1 MTSLWCQI
9 SLLALFVDYVVV
21 HMSGSK
27 NSNKAIAPSAVAL
40 LPLVLFL
47 ALFIGV
53 GTYLSLQGVDFAFY
67 QLPAPIAVLPAVI
80 LALILSKDKLNRSIE
95 HFMSGV
101 GHQDIIAMCMIY
113 LLAGAFAAVAKA
125 SGGVDATVNL
135 GLSAIPTS
143 MILPGIFLISAF
155 IATAMGTSM
164 GTIAAVAPV
173 ALGIAQSAGMSLPL
187 TAGVVLS
194 GAMFGDN
201 LSIISDTTI
210 AATRSQGCEMKDKFK
225 ENIRIALP
233 AALVALVIFAFNS
246 TATQVPETGPIEWLK
261 VLPYVTILILAVSG
275 MNVFVVLTIGIVLA
289 GGVSLS
295 SIDDYGLT
303 NFAQDIYSGFG
314 NMQEIF
320 LLSMLIGGLSELMR
334 RQGGLAF
341 LTNLVSGIIRTFGSS
356 HSKEANGR
364 ASELGIAGL
373 VSMVNT
379 CTANNTVAI
388 IVSGSVARQLAEEN
402 NVSPRR
408 SASLLDIFSCVIQ
421 GVLPYGAQVLLLG
434 SVFNLS
440 PLEVVANSYYCFALA
455 IAAIVAVFIK
465 HPARQPV
472 PQTES

>member
-1 MTSLWCQI
+1 
-9 SLLALFVDYVVV
+9 
-21 HMSGSK
+21 MSNSK
-27 NSNKAIAPSAVAL
+27 NSNAVIAPSAVAL
-40 LPLVLFL
+40 IPLIVFL

-67 QLPAPIAVLPAVI
+67 QLPAPIAALPAVM
-80 LALILSKDKLNRSIE
+80 LALLLSKDKLNRAIE
-95 HFMSGV
+95 QFLGGV
-101 GHQDIIAMCMIY
+101 GHKDIIAMCMIY

-173 ALGIAQSAGMSLPL
+173 ALGIADSAGMSIPL

-210 AATRSQGCEMKDKFK
+210 AATRSQGCEMRDKFK

-233 AALVALVIFAFNS
+233 AALIAIVIFAFNS

-261 VLPYVTILILAVSG
+261 VLPYITILILAVSG
-275 MNVFVVLTIGIVLA
+275 MNVFVVLTIGILLA
-289 GGVSLS
+289 GGVSLG
-295 SIDDYGLT
+295 SIENYVMTDY
-303 NFAQDIYSGFG
+303 AQDIYAGFG

-341 LTNLVSGIIRTFGSS
+341 LTNLVSGLIRAFGSS
-356 HSKEANGR
+356 HSKQANGR

-373 VSMVNT
+373 VSMVNL

-402 NVSPRR
+402 DVSPRR

-440 PLEVVANSYYCFALA
+440 PLEIVSNSYYCFALA
-455 IAAIVAVFIK
+455 IVAVVAVFIK
-465 HPARQPV
+465 HPARKV
-472 PQTES
+472 ANA

>member
-1 MTSLWCQI
+1 
-9 SLLALFVDYVVV
+9 
-21 HMSGSK
+21 MSGSK

-95 HFMSGV
+95 HFMRGV

-275 MNVFVVLTIGIVLA
+275 MNVFVVLSIGIVLA

-295 SIDDYGLT
+295 SIDNYGLT
-303 NFAQDIYSGFG
+303 NFAQDVYSGFG

-356 HSKEANGR
+356 HSTEANGR

>member
-1 MTSLWCQI
+1 
-9 SLLALFVDYVVV
+9 
-21 HMSGSK
+21 MSGSK

-95 HFMSGV
+95 HFMRGV

-373 VSMVNT
+373 VSMVNI

-402 NVSPRR
+402 SVSPRR

>member
-1 MTSLWCQI
+1 
-9 SLLALFVDYVVV
+9 
-21 HMSGSK
+21 MSGSK
-27 NSNKAIAPSAVAL
+27 NSNNAIAPSAIAL

-67 QLPAPIAVLPAVI
+67 QLPAPIAVLPAII

-95 HFMSGV
+95 HFMRGV

-275 MNVFVVLTIGIVLA
+275 MNVFVVLSIGIVLA

-295 SIDDYGLT
+295 SIDNYGLT
-303 NFAQDIYSGFG
+303 NFAQDVYSGFG

-465 HPARQPV
+465 HPARQSI

>member
-1 MTSLWCQI
+1 
-9 SLLALFVDYVVV
+9 
-21 HMSGSK
+21 MSNSK
-27 NSNKAIAPSAVAL
+27 NSNAVIAPSAVAL
-40 LPLVLFL
+40 IPLIVFL
-47 ALFIGV
+47 SLFIGV
-53 GTYLSLQGVDFAFY
+53 GSYLSLQGVDFAFY
-67 QLPAPIAVLPAVI
+67 QLPAPIAALPAVM
-80 LALILSKDKLNRSIE
+80 LALLLSKDKLNRAIE
-95 HFMSGV
+95 QFLSGV
-101 GHQDIIAMCMIY
+101 GHKDIIAMCMIY

-173 ALGIAQSAGMSLPL
+173 ALGIADSAGMSIPL

-210 AATRSQGCEMKDKFK
+210 AATRSQGCEMRDKFK

-233 AALVALVIFAFNS
+233 AALIAIVIFAFNS

-261 VLPYVTILILAVSG
+261 VLPYITILILAVSG
-275 MNVFVVLTIGIVLA
+275 MNVFVVLTIGILLA
-289 GGVSLS
+289 GGVSLGS
-295 SIDDYGLT
+295 VENYGMTDY
-303 NFAQDIYSGFG
+303 AQDIYAGFG

-341 LTNLVSGIIRTFGSS
+341 LTNLVSGVIRAFGSS
-356 HSKEANGR
+356 HSKQANGR

-373 VSMVNT
+373 VSMVNL

-402 NVSPRR
+402 DVSPRR

-440 PLEVVANSYYCFALA
+440 PLDIVANSYYCFALA
-455 IAAIVAVFIK
+455 IVAVVAVFIK
-465 HPARQPV
+465 HPARQV
-472 PQTES
+472 AQA

>member
-1 MTSLWCQI
+1 
-9 SLLALFVDYVVV
+9 
-21 HMSGSK
+21 MSNSK
-27 NSNKAIAPSAVAL
+27 NSNAVIAPSAVAL
-40 LPLVLFL
+40 IPLIVFL

-67 QLPAPIAVLPAVI
+67 QLPAPIAALPAVM
-80 LALILSKDKLNRSIE
+80 LALLLSKDKLNRAIE
-95 HFMSGV
+95 QFLGGV
-101 GHQDIIAMCMIY
+101 GHKDIIAMCMIY

-173 ALGIAQSAGMSLPL
+173 ALGIADSAGMSIPL

-210 AATRSQGCEMKDKFK
+210 AATRSQGCEMRDKFK

-233 AALVALVIFAFNS
+233 AALIAIVIFAFNS
-246 TATQVPETGPIEWLK
+246 TATQLPETGPIEWLK
-261 VLPYVTILILAVSG
+261 VLPYITILILAVSG
-275 MNVFVVLTIGIVLA
+275 MNVFVVLTIGILLA
-289 GGVSLS
+289 GGVSLGS
-295 SIDDYGLT
+295 VENYGLT
-303 NFAQDIYSGFG
+303 DYAQDIYAGFG

-341 LTNLVSGIIRTFGSS
+341 LTNLVSGVIRAFGSS
-356 HSKEANGR
+356 HSKQANGR

-373 VSMVNT
+373 VSMVNM

-440 PLEVVANSYYCFALA
+440 PLEIVSNSYYCFALA
-455 IAAIVAVFIK
+455 IVAVVAVFIK
-465 HPARQPV
+465 HPARQV
-472 PQTES
+472 ANA

>member
-1 MTSLWCQI
+1 
-9 SLLALFVDYVVV
+9 
-21 HMSGSK
+21 MSNSK
-27 NSNKAIAPSAVAL
+27 NSNAVIAPSAVAL
-40 LPLVLFL
+40 IPLIVFL

-53 GTYLSLQGVDFAFY
+53 GAYLSLQGVDFAFY
-67 QLPAPIAVLPAVI
+67 QLPAPIAALPAVM
-80 LALILSKDKLNRSIE
+80 LALLLSKDKLNRAIE
-95 HFMSGV
+95 QFLSGV
-101 GHQDIIAMCMIY
+101 GHKDIIAMCMIY

-173 ALGIAQSAGMSLPL
+173 ALGIADSAGMSIPL

-210 AATRSQGCEMKDKFK
+210 AATRSQGCEMRDKFK

-233 AALVALVIFAFNS
+233 AALIAIVIFAFNS

-261 VLPYVTILILAVSG
+261 VLPYITILILAVSG
-275 MNVFVVLTIGIVLA
+275 MNVFVVLTIGILLA
-289 GGVSLS
+289 GGVSLGS
-295 SIDDYGLT
+295 VENYGLT
-303 NFAQDIYSGFG
+303 DYAQDIYAGFG

-341 LTNLVSGIIRTFGSS
+341 LTNLVSSMIRAFGSS
-356 HSKEANGR
+356 HSKQANGR

-373 VSMVNT
+373 VSMVNM

-402 NVSPRR
+402 DVSPRR

-440 PLEVVANSYYCFALA
+440 PLEIVSNSYYCFALA
-455 IAAIVAVFIK
+455 IVAIVAVFIK
-465 HPARQPV
+465 HPARQ
-472 PQTES
+472 TAAA

>member
-1 MTSLWCQI
+1 
-9 SLLALFVDYVVV
+9 
-21 HMSGSK
+21 MSNSK
-27 NSNKAIAPSAVAL
+27 NSNAVIAPSAVAL
-40 LPLVLFL
+40 IPLIVFL

-67 QLPAPIAVLPAVI
+67 QLPAPIAALPAVM
-80 LALILSKDKLNRSIE
+80 LALLLSKDKLNRAIE
-95 HFMSGV
+95 QFLSGV
-101 GHQDIIAMCMIY
+101 GHKDIIAMCMIY

-173 ALGIAQSAGMSLPL
+173 ALGIADSAGMSIPL

-210 AATRSQGCEMKDKFK
+210 AATRSQGCEMRDKFK

-233 AALVALVIFAFNS
+233 AALIAIVIFAFNS

-261 VLPYVTILILAVSG
+261 VLPYITILILAVSG
-275 MNVFVVLTIGIVLA
+275 MNVFVVLTIGILLA
-289 GGVSLS
+289 GGVSLGS
-295 SIDDYGLT
+295 VENYGLT
-303 NFAQDIYSGFG
+303 DYAQDIYAGFG

-341 LTNLVSGIIRTFGSS
+341 LTNLVSSMIRAFGSS
-356 HSKEANGR
+356 HSKQANGR

-373 VSMVNT
+373 VSMVNM

-440 PLEVVANSYYCFALA
+440 PLEIVSNSYYCFALA
-455 IAAIVAVFIK
+455 IVAVIAVFIK
-465 HPARQPV
+465 HPARQV
-472 PQTES
+472 ANA

>member
-1 MTSLWCQI
+1 
-9 SLLALFVDYVVV
+9 
-21 HMSGSK
+21 MSNSK
-27 NSNKAIAPSAVAL
+27 NSNAVIAPSAVAL
-40 LPLVLFL
+40 IPLIVFL

-67 QLPAPIAVLPAVI
+67 QLPAPIAALPAVM
-80 LALILSKDKLNRSIE
+80 LALLLSKDKLNRAIE
-95 HFMSGV
+95 QFLGGV
-101 GHQDIIAMCMIY
+101 GHKDIIAMCMIY

-173 ALGIAQSAGMSLPL
+173 ALGIADSAGMSIPL

-210 AATRSQGCEMKDKFK
+210 AATRSQGCEMRDKFK

-233 AALVALVIFAFNS
+233 AALIAIVIFAFNS

-261 VLPYVTILILAVSG
+261 VLPYITILILAVSG
-275 MNVFVVLTIGIVLA
+275 MNVFVVLTIGILLA
-289 GGVSLS
+289 GGVSLG
-295 SIDDYGLT
+295 SIENYGMTDY
-303 NFAQDIYSGFG
+303 AQDIYAGFG

-341 LTNLVSGIIRTFGSS
+341 LTNLVSGLIRAFGSS
-356 HSKEANGR
+356 HSKQANGH

-373 VSMVNT
+373 VSMVNL

-402 NVSPRR
+402 DVSPRR

-440 PLEVVANSYYCFALA
+440 PLDIVANSYYCFALA
-455 IAAIVAVFIK
+455 IVAVVAVFIK
-465 HPARQPV
+465 HPARQV
-472 PQTES
+472 ANA

>member
-1 MTSLWCQI
+1 
-9 SLLALFVDYVVV
+9 
-21 HMSGSK
+21 MSGSK

-95 HFMSGV
+95 HFMRGV

-135 GLSAIPTS
+135 GLSAIPTN

-465 HPARQPV
+465 HPARQPI

>member
-1 MTSLWCQI
+1 
-9 SLLALFVDYVVV
+9 
-21 HMSGSK
+21 MSGSK

-95 HFMSGV
+95 HFMRGV

-275 MNVFVVLTIGIVLA
+275 MNVFVVLTIGVVLA

>member
-1 MTSLWCQI
+1 
-9 SLLALFVDYVVV
+9 
-21 HMSGSK
+21 MSNSK
-27 NSNKAIAPSAVAL
+27 NSNAVIAPSAVAL
-40 LPLVLFL
+40 IPLIVFL
-47 ALFIGV
+47 SLFIGV

-67 QLPAPIAVLPAVI
+67 QLPAPIAALPAVM
-80 LALILSKDKLNRSIE
+80 LALLLSKDKLNRAIE
-95 HFMSGV
+95 QFLGGV
-101 GHQDIIAMCMIY
+101 GHKDIIAMCMIY

-173 ALGIAQSAGMSLPL
+173 ALGIADSAGMSIPL

-210 AATRSQGCEMKDKFK
+210 AATRSQGCEMRDKFK

-233 AALVALVIFAFNS
+233 AALIAIVIFAFNS

-261 VLPYVTILILAVSG
+261 VLPYITILILAVSG
-275 MNVFVVLTIGIVLA
+275 MNVFVVLTIGILLA
-289 GGVSLS
+289 GGVSLGS
-295 SIDDYGLT
+295 VENYGMTDY
-303 NFAQDIYSGFG
+303 AQDIYAGFG

-341 LTNLVSGIIRTFGSS
+341 LTNLVSGVIRAFGSS
-356 HSKEANGR
+356 HSKQVNGR

-373 VSMVNT
+373 VSMVNL

-440 PLEVVANSYYCFALA
+440 PLDIVANSYYCFALA
-455 IAAIVAVFIK
+455 IVAVVAVFLK
-465 HPARQPV
+465 HPARQMANA
-472 PQTES
+472 

>member
-1 MTSLWCQI
+1 
-9 SLLALFVDYVVV
+9 
-21 HMSGSK
+21 MSNSK
-27 NSNKAIAPSAVAL
+27 NSNAVIAPSAVAL
-40 LPLVLFL
+40 IPLIVFL

-67 QLPAPIAVLPAVI
+67 QLPAPIAALPAVM
-80 LALILSKDKLNRSIE
+80 LALLLSKDKLNRAIE
-95 HFMSGV
+95 QFLGGV
-101 GHQDIIAMCMIY
+101 GHKDIIAMCMIY

-173 ALGIAQSAGMSLPL
+173 ALGIADSAGMSIPL

-210 AATRSQGCEMKDKFK
+210 AATRSQGCEMRDKFK

-233 AALVALVIFAFNS
+233 AALIAIVIFAFNS

-261 VLPYVTILILAVSG
+261 VLPYITILILAVSG
-275 MNVFVVLTIGIVLA
+275 MNVFVVLTIGILLA
-289 GGVSLS
+289 GGVSLGS
-295 SIDDYGLT
+295 VENYGMTDY
-303 NFAQDIYSGFG
+303 AQDIYAGFG

-341 LTNLVSGIIRTFGSS
+341 LTNLVSGVIRAFGSS
-356 HSKEANGR
+356 HSKQANGR

-373 VSMVNT
+373 VSMVNL

-440 PLEVVANSYYCFALA
+440 PLDIVANSYYCFALA
-455 IAAIVAVFIK
+455 VVAVVAVFIK
-465 HPARQPV
+465 HPARQV
-472 PQTES
+472 AQA

>member
-1 MTSLWCQI
+1 
-9 SLLALFVDYVVV
+9 
-21 HMSGSK
+21 MSNSK
-27 NSNKAIAPSAVAL
+27 NSNAVIAPSAVAL
-40 LPLVLFL
+40 IPLIVFL

-67 QLPAPIAVLPAVI
+67 QLPAPIAALPAVM
-80 LALILSKDKLNRSIE
+80 LALLLSKDKLNRAIE
-95 HFMSGV
+95 QFLGGV
-101 GHQDIIAMCMIY
+101 GHKDIIAMCMIY

-173 ALGIAQSAGMSLPL
+173 ALGIADSAGMSIPL

-210 AATRSQGCEMKDKFK
+210 AATRSQGCEMRDKFK

-233 AALVALVIFAFNS
+233 AALIAIVIFAFNS

-261 VLPYVTILILAVSG
+261 VLPYITILILAVSG
-275 MNVFVVLTIGIVLA
+275 MNVFVVLTIGILLA
-289 GGVSLS
+289 GGVSLGS
-295 SIDDYGLT
+295 VENYGMTDY
-303 NFAQDIYSGFG
+303 AQDIYAGFG

-341 LTNLVSGIIRTFGSS
+341 LTNLVSGVIRAFGSS
-356 HSKEANGR
+356 HSKQANGR

-373 VSMVNT
+373 VSMVNL

-440 PLEVVANSYYCFALA
+440 PLEIVSNSYYCFVLA
-455 IAAIVAVFIK
+455 IVAVVAVFIK
-465 HPARQPV
+465 HPARQV
-472 PQTES
+472 AQA

>member
-1 MTSLWCQI
+1 
-9 SLLALFVDYVVV
+9 
-21 HMSGSK
+21 MSGSK

-95 HFMSGV
+95 HFMRGV

-440 PLEVVANSYYCFALA
+440 PLTVVANSYYCFALA

>member
-1 MTSLWCQI
+1 
-9 SLLALFVDYVVV
+9 
-21 HMSGSK
+21 MSGSK

-95 HFMSGV
+95 HFMRGI

-465 HPARQPV
+465 HPARQPI

>member
-1 MTSLWCQI
+1 
-9 SLLALFVDYVVV
+9 
-21 HMSGSK
+21 MSNSK
-27 NSNKAIAPSAVAL
+27 NSNAVIAPSAVAL
-40 LPLVLFL
+40 IPLIVFL

-67 QLPAPIAVLPAVI
+67 QLPAPIAALPAVM
-80 LALILSKDKLNRSIE
+80 LALLLSKDKLNRAIE
-95 HFMSGV
+95 QFLGGV
-101 GHQDIIAMCMIY
+101 GHKDIIAMCMIY

-173 ALGIAQSAGMSLPL
+173 ALGIADSAGMSIPL

-210 AATRSQGCEMKDKFK
+210 AATRSQGCEMRDKFK

-233 AALVALVIFAFNS
+233 AALIAIVIFAFNN

-261 VLPYVTILILAVSG
+261 VLPYITILILAVSG
-275 MNVFVVLTIGIVLA
+275 MNVFVVLTIGILLA
-289 GGVSLS
+289 GGVSLGS
-295 SIDDYGLT
+295 VENYGMTDY
-303 NFAQDIYSGFG
+303 AQDIYAGFG

-341 LTNLVSGIIRTFGSS
+341 LTSLVSGVIRAFGSS
-356 HSKEANGR
+356 HSKQANGR

-373 VSMVNT
+373 VSMVNL

-440 PLEVVANSYYCFALA
+440 PLDIVANSYYCFALA
-455 IAAIVAVFIK
+455 VVAVFIK
-465 HPARQPV
+465 HPARQV
-472 PQTES
+472 AQA

>member
-1 MTSLWCQI
+1 
-9 SLLALFVDYVVV
+9 
-21 HMSGSK
+21 MSNSK
-27 NSNKAIAPSAVAL
+27 NSNAVIAPSAVAL
-40 LPLVLFL
+40 IPLIVFL

-67 QLPAPIAVLPAVI
+67 QLPAPIAALPAVM
-80 LALILSKDKLNRSIE
+80 LALLLSKDKLNRAIE
-95 HFMSGV
+95 QFLGGV
-101 GHQDIIAMCMIY
+101 GHKDIIAMCMIY

-173 ALGIAQSAGMSLPL
+173 ALGIADSAGMSIPL

-210 AATRSQGCEMKDKFK
+210 AATRSQGCEMRDKFK

-233 AALVALVIFAFNS
+233 AALISIVIFAFNS

-261 VLPYVTILILAVSG
+261 VLPYITILILAVSG
-275 MNVFVVLTIGIVLA
+275 MNVFVVLTIGILLA
-289 GGVSLS
+289 GGVSLGS
-295 SIDDYGLT
+295 VENYGMTDY
-303 NFAQDIYSGFG
+303 AQDIYAGFG

-341 LTNLVSGIIRTFGSS
+341 LTNLVSGVIRAFGSS
-356 HSKEANGR
+356 HSKQANGR

-373 VSMVNT
+373 VSMVNL

-440 PLEVVANSYYCFALA
+440 PLEIVSNSYYCFALA
-455 IAAIVAVFIK
+455 IVAVVAVFIK
-465 HPARQPV
+465 HPARQV
-472 PQTES
+472 AQA

>member
-1 MTSLWCQI
+1 
-9 SLLALFVDYVVV
+9 
-21 HMSGSK
+21 MSNSK
-27 NSNKAIAPSAVAL
+27 NSNAVIAPSAVAL
-40 LPLVLFL
+40 IPLIVFL

-67 QLPAPIAVLPAVI
+67 QLPAPIAALPAVM
-80 LALILSKDKLNRSIE
+80 LALLMSKDKLNRAIE
-95 HFMSGV
+95 QFLSGV
-101 GHQDIIAMCMIY
+101 GHKDIIAMCMIY

-173 ALGIAQSAGMSLPL
+173 ALGIADSAGMSIPL

-210 AATRSQGCEMKDKFK
+210 AATRSQGCEMRDKFK

-233 AALVALVIFAFNS
+233 AALIAIVIFAFNS
-246 TATQVPETGPIEWLK
+246 TATQVPEMGPIEWLK
-261 VLPYVTILILAVSG
+261 VLPYITILILAVSG
-275 MNVFVVLTIGIVLA
+275 MNVFVVLTIGILLA
-289 GGVSLS
+289 GGVSLGS
-295 SIDDYGLT
+295 LENYGLT
-303 NFAQDIYSGFG
+303 DYAQDIYAGFG

-341 LTNLVSGIIRTFGSS
+341 LTNLVSSMIRAFGSS
-356 HSKEANGR
+356 HFKQANGR
-364 ASELGIAGL
+364 ASELGIVGL
-373 VSMVNT
+373 VSMVNM

-388 IVSGSVARQLAEEN
+388 IVSGSVARQLAQEN
-402 NVSPRR
+402 DVSPRR

-440 PLEVVANSYYCFALA
+440 PLEIVSNSYYCFALA
-455 IAAIVAVFIK
+455 IVAVIAVFIK
-465 HPARQPV
+465 HPTRQ
-472 PQTES
+472 TAAA

>member
-1 MTSLWCQI
+1 
-9 SLLALFVDYVVV
+9 
-21 HMSGSK
+21 MSNSK
-27 NSNKAIAPSAVAL
+27 NSNAVIAPSAVAL
-40 LPLVLFL
+40 IPLIVFL
-47 ALFIGV
+47 SLFIGV

-67 QLPAPIAVLPAVI
+67 QLPAPIAALPAVM
-80 LALILSKDKLNRSIE
+80 LALLLSKDKLNRAIE
-95 HFMSGV
+95 QFLGGV
-101 GHQDIIAMCMIY
+101 GHKDIIAMCMIY

-173 ALGIAQSAGMSLPL
+173 ALGIADSAGMSIPL

-210 AATRSQGCEMKDKFK
+210 AATRSQGCEMRDKFK

-233 AALVALVIFAFNS
+233 AALIAIVIFAFNS
-246 TATQVPETGPIEWLK
+246 TATQVSETGPIEWLK
-261 VLPYVTILILAVSG
+261 VLPYITILILAVSG
-275 MNVFVVLTIGIVLA
+275 MNVFVVLTIGILLA
-289 GGVSLS
+289 GGVSLGS
-295 SIDDYGLT
+295 VENYGMTDY
-303 NFAQDIYSGFG
+303 AQDIYAGFG

-341 LTNLVSGIIRTFGSS
+341 LTNLVSGVIRAFGSS
-356 HSKEANGR
+356 HSKQANGR

-373 VSMVNT
+373 VSMVNL

-440 PLEVVANSYYCFALA
+440 PLDIVANSYYCFALA
-455 IAAIVAVFIK
+455 IVAVVAVFIK
-465 HPARQPV
+465 HPARQMANA
-472 PQTES
+472 

>member
-1 MTSLWCQI
+1 
-9 SLLALFVDYVVV
+9 
-21 HMSGSK
+21 MSNSK
-27 NSNKAIAPSAVAL
+27 NSNAVIAPSAVAL
-40 LPLVLFL
+40 IPLIVFL

-67 QLPAPIAVLPAVI
+67 QLPAPIAALPAVM
-80 LALILSKDKLNRSIE
+80 LALLLSKDKLNRAIE
-95 HFMSGV
+95 QFLGGV
-101 GHQDIIAMCMIY
+101 GHKDIIAMCMIY

-173 ALGIAQSAGMSLPL
+173 ALGIADSAGMSIPL

-210 AATRSQGCEMKDKFK
+210 AATRSQGCEMRDKFK

-233 AALVALVIFAFNS
+233 AALIAIVIFAFNS

-261 VLPYVTILILAVSG
+261 VLPYITILILAVSG
-275 MNVFVVLTIGIVLA
+275 MNVFVVLTIGILLA
-289 GGVSLS
+289 GGVSLGS
-295 SIDDYGLT
+295 VENYGLT
-303 NFAQDIYSGFG
+303 DYAQDIYAGFG

-341 LTNLVSGIIRTFGSS
+341 LTNLVSGVIRAFGSS
-356 HSKEANGR
+356 HSKRANGR

-373 VSMVNT
+373 VSMVNL

-440 PLEVVANSYYCFALA
+440 PLDIVANSYYCFALA
-455 IAAIVAVFIK
+455 IVAVVAVFIK
-465 HPARQPV
+465 HPAR
-472 PQTES
+472 